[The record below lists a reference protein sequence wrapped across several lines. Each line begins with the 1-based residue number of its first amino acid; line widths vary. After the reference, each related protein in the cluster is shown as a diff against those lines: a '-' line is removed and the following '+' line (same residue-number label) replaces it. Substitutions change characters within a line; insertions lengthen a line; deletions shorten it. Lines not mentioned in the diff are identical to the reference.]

1 MIGKNVYPERISGN
15 KSYASRKFIFIFTP
29 MQQISNTILM
39 IRPASFRSNEETIS
53 TNFFQKSDPESKSIN
68 EKAQKEFDDLVNILK
83 GVGVQVIVIE
93 DKLENDT
100 PDSIFPN
107 NWVSFH
113 SNGTVGLYPMFAE
126 NRRRERRQ
134 DVLDQI
140 KHIGY
145 SINNVIDYSHFEN
158 QHLFLEGTGSLILD
172 RINRK
177 AYCAMSSR
185 SSERPLIEFCNDFD
199 YIPVAFKANQYVE
212 NERKSIYH
220 TNVLLTIGET
230 FAVVCLDSIDD
241 SNERELVSNS
251 LKSDGK
257 ELICI
262 SEDQVNAFAGNMLQ
276 VIGANEKRYL
286 VMSEQA
292 EKSLSNSQLGK
303 LEEHASLISSPL
315 NTIETYGGGSARC
328 MMAEVFLPQIK

>member
-1 MIGKNVYPERISGN
+1 M
-15 KSYASRKFIFIFTP
+15 FIFAL

-39 IRPASFRSNEETIS
+39 IRPASFRSNEETVS
-53 TNFFQKSDPESKSIN
+53 TNFFQKSEPESKSIN
-68 EKAQKEFDDLVNILK
+68 KKAQKEFDDFVNVLR
-83 GVGVQVIVIE
+83 GVGVKVIVVE
-93 DKLENDT
+93 DDLKNDT

-113 SNGTVGLYPMFAE
+113 TNGTVGLYPMFAE

-134 DVLDQI
+134 DILDQLI
-140 KHIGY
+140 QLGY
-145 SINNVIDYSHFEN
+145 PIQKTVDYTYFEKEN
-158 QHLFLEGTGSLILD
+158 LFLEGTGSLILD
-172 RINRK
+172 RINKK

-185 SSERPLIEFCNDFD
+185 SMEQPLVEFCKDFN
-199 YIPVAFKANQYVE
+199 YIPVAFRANQSVE

-230 FAVVCLDSIDD
+230 FAVICLDSIDD
-241 SNERELVSNS
+241 SNERKFVSNS
-251 LKSDGK
+251 LKNDGK

-262 SEDQVNAFAGNMLQ
+262 SENQVNAYAGNMLQ

-292 EKSLSNSQLGK
+292 KNSLSNSQLGK

-315 NTIETYGGGSARC
+315 ETVETYGGGSARC
-328 MMAEVFLPQIK
+328 MMAEVFLPQKE